1 MLSDP
6 PGYSRLQAV
15 VSSNLLMHKRSNRLR
30 LETNPSPSAV
40 LGQFLANVVIYYLNP
55 YTKFDKMLLKCHEK
69 EIKQIL
75 VTVCKIQIVVY
86 YQCCVLIELLLGYM
100 L

>member
-55 YTKFDKMLLKCHEK
+55 YTKCSLNVMKKKLNK
-69 EIKQIL
+69 
-75 VTVCKIQIVVY
+75 Y
-86 YQCCVLIELLLGYM
+86 W
-100 L
+100 